1 MNTNALPMRSR
12 LLQVLAVLGVL
23 FSMTPLQAQ
32 TNSYQDLPD
41 YTKMLTLTNN
51 TGGDAVCF
59 PLADSTG
66 GVVYT
71 EDTACPT
78 NLYCLKVAK
87 GGVDSGRKKILVIGN
102 QHAREWIGYR
112 CVLDCAQFI
121 ISNRNI
127 STWSSVDAR
136 FTYFR
141 KFKDM
146 NISNLTDN
154 ANFYFIPVA
163 NPSGYIYSKA
173 NDQENGGDGWRKN
186 RRETVGD
193 PIPGSGTGREN
204 SIPGVDI
211 NRNWPGS
218 DWGRTN
224 NTFFNGQWVPIVT
237 SRYTNDT
244 DYCGKPIGNSWTNW
258 PCLPICEKEVQGIV
272 ALMDANAFDLVIDV
286 HSFGRTVGWNDN
298 VDTTSVHIR
307 PNQGW
312 KSDKEIFQLLAA
324 KAASL
329 VKDPDNGN
337 PYVPINSYPVS
348 GDVLWYAYE
357 KYGSGALTFLFE
369 VGPQDNFRPSNATA
383 HSDAVMP
390 GLLFMMFASVDER
403 FDTKPTFRFRKP

>member
-41 YTKMLTLTNN
+41 IYTKMLTLTNN

-163 NPSGYIYSKA
+163 P
-173 NDQENGGDGWRKN
+173 
-186 RRETVGD
+186 
-193 PIPGSGTGREN
+193 
-204 SIPGVDI
+204 
-211 NRNWPGS
+211 
-218 DWGRTN
+218 
-224 NTFFNGQWVPIVT
+224 QW
-237 SRYTNDT
+237 
-244 DYCGKPIGNSWTNW
+244 
-258 PCLPICEKEVQGIV
+258 LHLQ
-272 ALMDANAFDLVIDV
+272 
-286 HSFGRTVGWNDN
+286 
-298 VDTTSVHIR
+298 
-307 PNQGW
+307 
-312 KSDKEIFQLLAA
+312 
-324 KAASL
+324 
-329 VKDPDNGN
+329 
-337 PYVPINSYPVS
+337 
-348 GDVLWYAYE
+348 
-357 KYGSGALTFLFE
+357 
-369 VGPQDNFRPSNATA
+369 
-383 HSDAVMP
+383 
-390 GLLFMMFASVDER
+390 
-403 FDTKPTFRFRKP
+403 